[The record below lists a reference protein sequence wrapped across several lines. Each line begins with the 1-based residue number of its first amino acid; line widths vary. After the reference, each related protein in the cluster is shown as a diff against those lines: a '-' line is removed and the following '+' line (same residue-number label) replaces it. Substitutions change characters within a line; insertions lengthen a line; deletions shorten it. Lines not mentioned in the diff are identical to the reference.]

1 MKSDKKKDSENL
13 RKKAL
18 RHRTSLETKKVFR
31 DTSSSTKKVLETLQD
46 NHLKR
51 QQLRKE
57 ARYIY
62 PSPDLVEMLMEQ
74 VRELEKLC
82 EQIHLWKTDKY
93 GMNRAG
99 LDEFGGNR

>member
-18 RHRTSLETKKVFR
+18 RQRTSLETKK
-31 DTSSSTKKVLETLQD
+31 E
-46 NHLKR
+46 
-51 QQLRKE
+51 E

-62 PSPDLVEMLMEQ
+62 PSPDLVEMLWKQ